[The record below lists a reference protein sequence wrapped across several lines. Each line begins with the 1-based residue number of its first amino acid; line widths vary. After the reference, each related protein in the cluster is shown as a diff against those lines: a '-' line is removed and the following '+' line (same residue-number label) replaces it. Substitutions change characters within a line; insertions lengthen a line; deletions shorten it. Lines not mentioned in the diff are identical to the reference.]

1 MVAEPSY
8 AQSRRMPT
16 PSLPYA
22 LDPALIAV
30 GNAVR
35 AARLARGI
43 SQEDLA
49 NRAQLDRSHMGSLE
63 RARQNPSL
71 ITLVRIC
78 AALDMSVAELM
89 SEARL

>member
-1 MVAEPSY
+1 
-8 AQSRRMPT
+8 
-16 PSLPYA
+16 
-22 LDPALIAV
+22 
-30 GNAVR
+30 
-35 AARLARGI
+35 
-43 SQEDLA
+43 
-49 NRAQLDRSHMGSLE
+49 MGSLE